1 MFRNVVAALNEA
13 QDITLFL
20 KPMTNHFQV
29 SLITHYL
36 IKWRATLISW
46 NSNFPN
52 RVYLLQQ
59 SLETSDFPDIIP
71 QLRPL
76 MHCICLVYSRSTFYN
91 SPARIIVIMQETCNM
106 LIDAGRKYIDPASLF
121 QVNQVKSRIDN
132 YWTSKIDAYSNGP
145 KDLSYKDFT

>member
-29 SLITHYL
+29 SNVTYYLMKWGNILNQHTNFLNRFPL
-36 IKWRATLISW
+36 IK
-46 NSNFPN
+46 
-52 RVYLLQQ
+52 Q

-121 QVNQVKSRIDN
+121 QVDGLI
-132 YWTSKIDAYSNGP
+132 
-145 KDLSYKDFT
+145 

>member
-1 MFRNVVAALNEA
+1 MGKHIKRPLN
-13 QDITLFL
+13 QHTNFL
-20 KPMTNHFQV
+20 NRFP
-29 SLITHYL
+29 L
-36 IKWRATLISW
+36 IK
-46 NSNFPN
+46 
-52 RVYLLQQ
+52 Q

-121 QVNQVKSRIDN
+121 QVI
-132 YWTSKIDAYSNGP
+132 
-145 KDLSYKDFT
+145 